1 MVKNTK
7 KVMNLKIF
15 GNFGKDFFTNAFNE
29 AYNIGEGENEVQE
42 APSDAPES
50 TESVSNEQVEEIPV
64 KEEIEPVKPS
74 KEEIK
79 AMYEEYYG
87 KEEISK
93 QEPEIDEDTKSALEL
108 YKYLEENP
116 HLIQAMRDVDVN
128 GYNQLNSYVPDETT
142 KRIQELEEYIQEQKY
157 NSYINDLKKQY
168 NDFDEDKVLEYAEAH
183 EVYDLEVAYKALKSE
198 SIKEPDME
206 ALRQQIKEELLNEL
220 KQNSLSTQS
229 VIGVTSHK
237 PINNGDEVSLSNR
250 EQRIAR
256 AMGLTPSEYAKW
268 R

>member
-1 MVKNTK
+1 
-7 KVMNLKIF
+7 
-15 GNFGKDFFTNAFNE
+15 
-29 AYNIGEGENEVQE
+29 
-42 APSDAPES
+42 
-50 TESVSNEQVEEIPV
+50 
-64 KEEIEPVKPS
+64 
-74 KEEIK
+74 
-79 AMYEEYYG
+79 
-87 KEEISK
+87 
-93 QEPEIDEDTKSALEL
+93 
-108 YKYLEENP
+108 
-116 HLIQAMRDVDVN
+116 MRDVDVD
-128 GYNQLNSYVPDETT
+128 GYKQLNTYVPDETT

-198 SIKEPDME
+198 SVKEPDME

-220 KQNSLSTQS
+220 KQNSLNTQS